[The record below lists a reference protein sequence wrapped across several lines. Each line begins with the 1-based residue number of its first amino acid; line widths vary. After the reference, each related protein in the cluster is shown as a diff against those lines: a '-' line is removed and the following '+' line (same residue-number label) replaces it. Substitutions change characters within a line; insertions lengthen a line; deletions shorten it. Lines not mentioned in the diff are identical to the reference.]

1 MESYAW
7 DTDTRVGALPA
18 IGAEINIHEF
28 DYSKTHVVFEENGV
42 KITSFPAVHLFD
54 GAVSLKLEW
63 NGLTFVYS
71 GDTTPSQF
79 FIDNAKGADVVVHET
94 FGTIRQNIELQGW
107 DRANSSLVSARVH
120 TPPAAA
126 PDTRTV

>member
-1 MESYAW
+1 M
-7 DTDTRVGALPA
+7 GALPA

-28 DYSKTHVVFEENGV
+28 DYSKTHVIFEENGV

-54 GAVSLKLEW
+54 GPVSLKLEW

-79 FIDNAKGADVVVHET
+79 FIDNAKGADVVVHE
-94 FGTIRQNIELQGW
+94 ILIQS
-107 DRANSSLVSARVH
+107 NS
-120 TPPAAA
+120 
-126 PDTRTV
+126 